1 MEQLPDIMHDFYPE
15 GRIAAS
21 NIIKKELDD
30 ENNKSFVDELE
41 KEPAFFNNLAEEA
54 IVKQNS
60 ARGRLN
66 SSNIGQ
72 PTEQDPTDVFKK
84 SISGQPNQI
93 NLNIMNLNRSMNAS
107 MQNSMIE

>member
-1 MEQLPDIMHDFYPE
+1 MEQLPDVMHDFYPE
-15 GRIAAS
+15 GRVAAS
-21 NIIKKELDD
+21 NIIKKEHDD

-54 IVKQNS
+54 IIKQNS
-60 ARGRLN
+60 DRGRLN

-72 PTEQDPTDVFKK
+72 PTEQDPTDLEKNR
-84 SISGQPNQI
+84 ISEQHKQI
-93 NLNIMNLNRSMNAS
+93 NLMNRSMNAS